1 MGQLVFQA
9 TLGGQVNLVGPNT
22 ASTFNLNVPAVSSTI
37 ATLTG
42 TETFTNKTL
51 TTPVISSLSSASA
64 TALTLQSA
72 GTTAVTIDTSQRVG
86 IGTTSPTSTY
96 RTSIKGDYSSIIGGV
111 EFDNGGGDK
120 MAVSFASATSPSFIL
135 SNKSATGVLRFD
147 TNATERM
154 RIDSSGNVGIGTASP
169 NARLNVSDSAD
180 GAQSGTIRL
189 GDNGTYYGE
198 NLFRYN
204 SSEYRIGVYPS
215 GNMTFYTKGSESARI
230 DSSGNLRVGTTSASF
245 SERLTVQSTTTGSGS
260 DAIVCRDSSATTLF
274 RVRGDGAFQTGSGA
288 VSPYNNTTG
297 NAANTF
303 VNTDGTLLR
312 STSSLKYKKDV
323 ADATHGLT
331 DLLKLRSVTYKGKNE
346 ADGEK
351 TFGGLIAEEVHDV
364 GLTEFVH
371 YSTDGSP
378 DALNY
383 GNMVALCVKAIQ
395 ELKAINDTQTETIN
409 ALTARIVALES
420 K

>member
-1 MGQLVFQA
+1 M
-9 TLGGQVNLVGPNT
+9 
-22 ASTFNLNVPAVSSTI
+22 ASTINGTSTGNGGLISTGDDSGILNIQTNETTAITVDASQRAAFVAGTAALPAITTDGDTNTGIWFPAADTI
-37 ATLTG
+37 AFTEGG
-42 TETFTNKTL
+42 TE
-51 TTPVISSLSSASA
+51 S
-64 TALTLQSA
+64 
-72 GTTAVTIDTSQRVG
+72 
-86 IGTTSPTSTY
+86 
-96 RTSIKGDYSSIIGGV
+96 
-111 EFDNGGGDK
+111 
-120 MAVSFASATSPSFIL
+120 
-135 SNKSATGVLRFD
+135 
-147 TNATERM
+147 M
-154 RIDSSGNVGIGTASP
+154 RIDSSGNVGIGTSSPSVKLDVATSTAGFATILTNTNGASDSNGLYIKSGTGSTEYNLRLSNTSGSTDFMAVKGNGNVGIGTSSP
-169 NARLNVSDSAD
+169 TARLTVSDSAD

-215 GNMTFYTKGSESARI
+215 GNMTFYATGSENMRLT
-230 DSSGNLRVGTTSASF
+230 SSGNLLVGTTSLSF
-245 SERLTVQSTTTGSGS
+245 GERLSVKSVGT
-260 DAIVCRDSSATTLF
+260 SSASDGVLISNSAGTTLF
-274 RVRGDGAFQTGSGA
+274 RVRSDGAFQTGAAA

-297 NAANTF
+297 SAANTF

-312 STSSLKYKKDV
+312 STSSLKYKKDI

-351 TFGGLIAEEVHDV
+351 TFGGLIAEEVHDA

-371 YSTDGSP
+371 YSTDGTP

-395 ELKAINDTQTETIN
+395 ELKAINDTQAATIT
-409 ALTARIVALES
+409 ALTARITALENA
-420 K
+420 